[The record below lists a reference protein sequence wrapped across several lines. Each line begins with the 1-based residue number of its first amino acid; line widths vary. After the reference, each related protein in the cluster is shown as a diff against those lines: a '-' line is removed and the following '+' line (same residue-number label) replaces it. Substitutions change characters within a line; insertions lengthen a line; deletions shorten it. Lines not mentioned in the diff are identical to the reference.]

1 MDGYELCLVENA
13 DDWAAYHRIR
23 RTVLFEAR
31 GRFDYVTDG
40 PEELKAEN
48 LSLLLKYR
56 EQPIGTVRLD
66 QKPNGKAIV
75 RLVATISHLQKQ
87 GHGTAII
94 QRVEILAASLG
105 FNQLLVHAA
114 LDAVDFYQK
123 LGFSRF
129 DFDTADIQSVQL
141 RKLI

>member
-1 MDGYELCLVENA
+1 M
-13 DDWAAYHRIR
+13 
-23 RTVLFEAR
+23 
-31 GRFDYVTDG
+31 
-40 PEELKAEN
+40 
-48 LSLLLKYR
+48 
-56 EQPIGTVRLD
+56 
-66 QKPNGKAIV
+66 
-75 RLVATISHLQKQ
+75 
-87 GHGTAII
+87 
-94 QRVEILAASLG
+94 QRVEILAASLR